1 MMKRGVFLSET
12 AGKDKMTTLTFYGGV
27 HEIGGNKILL
37 EDNGTRIFLDFGKS
51 FGAMNKYFAG
61 YLVPRSVN
69 GIGDYLE
76 FDILPKLEGL
86 YRHELLDGTGITP
99 CEPKFDGVL
108 ISHPHVDHIGCLSFI
123 DENIPVY
130 CGEITK
136 LIIDAVEETA
146 VGSGFGGH
154 RFQTFHTGDKLK
166 IGSLMVEPIHVD
178 HSVPGAYG
186 YLIHTSSGVVAFT
199 GDLRLHGI
207 RKDMTED
214 FITRATQSKPVALI
228 TEATRVMPNDTRQN
242 YSEEDVRSGIHKII
256 SGTDKMVLATFYGR
270 DLDRFKT
277 FYAVAKECGRK
288 FVISMK
294 LAYLLLKVKADAKF
308 QIPDVLNDDT
318 ILVYARRKK
327 SGEYDEKD
335 YQKWERTFLEKSV
348 NSEFVRSNPSRLI
361 FNLDLFNFQE
371 LIDIRPDP
379 GSHFIHSMS
388 EPFSEEDINDE
399 LMHTW
404 LEHFKLEFHQ
414 VHASGHC
421 SGAHIKELIQRINPK
436 TVIPIHTEY
445 PDMVKGWAENT
456 LIVEKGRRYEL

>member
-1 MMKRGVFLSET
+1 MAS
-12 AGKDKMTTLTFYGGV
+12 LTFYGGV

-37 EDNGTRIFLDFGKS
+37 EDKGTRLFLDFGKS

-76 FDILPKLEGL
+76 FDILPRLEGL
-86 YRHELLDGTGITP
+86 YRPELLDGTGLEP
-99 CEPKFDGVL
+99 CDPRFDGIL
-108 ISHPHVDHIGCLSFI
+108 ISHPHVDHIGCLPFV
-123 DENIPVY
+123 DERIPIY

-136 LIIDAVEETA
+136 LIIDAVQETA
-146 VGSGFGGH
+146 AGSGFGEH
-154 RFQTFHTGDKLK
+154 RFKTFHTGDQLK
-166 IGSLMVEPIHVD
+166 IGSLTVEPVHVD

-186 YLIHTSSGVVAFT
+186 YLIHTSAGVVAFT
-199 GDLRLHGI
+199 GDLRMHGI

-214 FITRATQSKPVALI
+214 FIARAHEARPVALI
-228 TEATRVMPNDTRQN
+228 TEATRVMPNDTRQH
-242 YSEEDVRSGIHKII
+242 YSEEDVCSGIRKII
-256 SGTDKMVLATFYGR
+256 SGTDKLVLATFYGR

-277 FYAVAKECGRK
+277 FYALAKESGRR

-294 LAYLLLKVKADAKF
+294 LAYLLWKVKEDPKF
-308 QIPDVLNDDT
+308 RIPDVLHDDT
-318 ILVYARRKK
+318 LLVYARRKK
-327 SGEYDEKD
+327 SGEYEEED
-335 YQKWERTFLEKSV
+335 YQKWERMFLKKAV
-348 NSEFVRSNPSRLI
+348 NYEYVRSHPSRLI
-361 FNLDLFNFQE
+361 FNLDLFSFQE
-371 LIDIRPDP
+371 LIDIRPAP
-379 GSHFIHSMS
+379 GSPFIHSMS

-421 SGAHIKELIQRINPK
+421 SGPDIRELIRRIDPK

-445 PDMVKGWAENT
+445 PDMVKEAFANT
-456 LIVEKGRRYEL
+456 LIVEKGRKYEL

>member
-1 MMKRGVFLSET
+1 
-12 AGKDKMTTLTFYGGV
+12 MTSLTFYGGV
-27 HEIGGNKILL
+27 KEIGGNKILL

-69 GIGDYLE
+69 GVGDYLE
-76 FDILPKLEGL
+76 FDILPRIEGL
-86 YRHELLDGTGITP
+86 YRPEMLEGTGIAP
-99 CEPKFDGVL
+99 CDPKFDGIL
-108 ISHPHVDHIGCLSFI
+108 ISHPHVDHIGCLSFV
-123 DENIPVY
+123 DERIPVY

-146 VGSGFGGH
+146 AGSGFGTH
-154 RFQTFHTGDKLK
+154 CYRTFHTGDILK
-166 IGSLMVEPIHVD
+166 IGSLTVEPIHVD

-186 YLIHTSSGVVAFT
+186 YLIHTSAGVVAFT

-214 FITRATQSKPVALI
+214 FIARAKQAKPVALI
-228 TEATRVMPNDTRQN
+228 TEATRVTSNDTRQN
-242 YSEEDVRSGIHKII
+242 CSEEDVRTGISKII
-256 SGTDKMVLATFYGR
+256 SGTDKLVLATFYGR

-277 FYAVAKECGRK
+277 FYAVARECGRK

-294 LAYLLLKVKADAKF
+294 LAYLLWKVKEDSKF
-308 QIPDVLNDDT
+308 KIPDILNDDT
-318 ILVYARRKK
+318 LLVYARRKK
-327 SGEYDEKD
+327 SGGYEEKD
-335 YQKWERTFLEKSV
+335 YQKWERMFLEKSV
-348 NSEFVRSNPSRLI
+348 NCEFVRSNASRLI

-371 LIDIRPDP
+371 LVDIRPEP

-421 SGAHIKELIQRINPK
+421 SGPDIRELIRRIDAK
-436 TVIPIHTEY
+436 LVIPVHTEH
-445 PDMVKGWAENT
+445 PEMIKGVAGET